1 MGTVCEIVNQ
11 GYDVNRPVMY
21 SNITLTMHA
30 ATLLDEAGMAQI
42 LGLNPDLQFKDEM
55 GGAPVGRTN
64 TDPAAAGR
72 KMPSDM
78 IISHTLDDCFRL
90 RRAVSTAIEK
100 QKVPASLEAPIAA
113 DTRVQRFNA
122 SKARRQ

>member
-1 MGTVCEIVNQ
+1 MNSISKRTHVGTVCEIVNQ

-55 GGAPVGRTN
+55 GRTALHL
-64 TDPAAAGR
+64 AARSGNMAAF
-72 KMPSDM
+72 KVIMDKYEE
-78 IISHTLDDCFRL
+78 LDLEVDQMTIGGVTPL
-90 RRAVSTAIEK
+90 MSAI
-100 QKVPASLEAPIAA
+100 
-113 DTRVQRFNA
+113 
-122 SKARRQ
+122 

>member
-55 GGAPVGRTN
+55 GRTALHLAARSGN
-64 TDPAAAGR
+64 MAAFKVIMDKYEELDLEVDPMTIGGVTPL
-72 KMPSDM
+72 MS
-78 IISHTLDDCFRL
+78 
-90 RRAVSTAIEK
+90 AV
-100 QKVPASLEAPIAA
+100 
-113 DTRVQRFNA
+113 
-122 SKARRQ
+122 